1 MAVLKKQTVGIL
13 RGTMGNTV
21 YKWMNEKNIV
31 VSRPSHY
38 RMSHAPHEV
47 EKRNR
52 FGVNG
57 KFARAIMLSELLYNI
72 WKKEKAPATTG
83 WNRICQVNYK
93 RCGVDRPTEKNII
106 TPAGFPLTANKTAM
120 LPDGIEVVLDSFD
133 TLKKEEQII
142 FIMIVSFYKPKI
154 KKHKYF
160 ELLVMEGCE
169 RDDLKLTFRFD
180 ETEKRLAR
188 RYKNRTIFL
197 AAVIVDKD
205 GNILRHSETMGKDV

>member
-21 YKWMNEKNIV
+21 YKWMNEKNIA

-52 FGVNG
+52 FSVNG
-57 KFARAIMLSELLYNI
+57 KFAKAIMLSALLYNV

-83 WNRICQVNYK
+83 WNKICKVNYK

-106 TPAGFPLTANKTAM
+106 TPAGFPLTANKIAV
-120 LPDGIEVVLDSFD
+120 LPDGVEVVLEPFD
-133 TLKKEEQII
+133 APQKEEQII
-142 FIMIVSFYKPKI
+142 FVMIVSFYKPKI
-154 KKHKYF
+154 RKRKYF

-169 RDDLKLTFRFD
+169 KDDLKLTFRFD
-180 ETEKRLAR
+180 DEEKRLAR

-197 AAVIVDKD
+197 AAVTVDKD
-205 GNILRHSETMGKDV
+205 GKFLRHSETMGKEL